1 MLKRSRWL
9 LLKRPEKLTGEQ
21 RGRLAELV
29 RRNLR
34 TVRAYLLKEDFQSL
48 WGYVSPYW
56 AGQFLDR
63 WCTRTMRSRLDPMKE
78 VARMVAL
85 APRPDSELVPS
96 PGAVLQW
103 RCRRL
108 QRKGQSDHQT
118 GVWVPHL
125 RGTGSRFVS
134 RTWRPARTKTHPQIL
149 LTRRVP
155 KRAGPLFE
163 ELCSGNWWKQP
174 AAGELL
180 RRTEHKGQR
189 GELATMFAA
198 TLRVYEDDWDTA
210 LRTSIEGWWSGE
222 KLRVA
227 DVRDALKRMQRHRD
241 VPCQGAKAHEL
252 PGQRTRFAT
261 DFVRARHRGW
271 VLLLDELE
279 LIGQYSRLQ
288 RARSYAALARW
299 MGIEQSAPAPEI
311 VVVGAITDDYAA
323 AKIGPEEGAGDRIDA
338 NATLADRPRH
348 KHLRDACEAGM
359 RFIERNCIELG
370 ESDEERNR
378 DILERLRNIYS
389 RAYDWETPPATPL
402 RHAAESWMK
411 MRHRIRAPIEEW
423 DLLRLDPETTP
434 YIIAEEER
442 ADYTERPE
450 LEKEASEE

>member
-149 LTRRVP
+149 LTRP
-155 KRAGPLFE
+155 TSKRDRSPT
-163 ELCSGNWWKQP
+163 P
-174 AAGELL
+174 
-180 RRTEHKGQR
+180 
-189 GELATMFAA
+189 
-198 TLRVYEDDWDTA
+198 
-210 LRTSIEGWWSGE
+210 
-222 KLRVA
+222 
-227 DVRDALKRMQRHRD
+227 VRSVH
-241 VPCQGAKAHEL
+241 L
-252 PGQRTRFAT
+252 PP
-261 DFVRARHRGW
+261 VSHRGIAT
-271 VLLLDELE
+271 VEASPREHTVGPSNLVGGAET
-279 LIGQYSRLQ
+279 SSLQ
-288 RARSYAALARW
+288 AHF
-299 MGIEQSAPAPEI
+299 
-311 VVVGAITDDYAA
+311 
-323 AKIGPEEGAGDRIDA
+323 
-338 NATLADRPRH
+338 RPV
-348 KHLRDACEAGM
+348 
-359 RFIERNCIELG
+359 FIG
-370 ESDEERNR
+370 ESPGKR
-378 DILERLRNIYS
+378 IRLRK
-389 RAYDWETPPATPL
+389 REEK
-402 RHAAESWMK
+402 AAEG
-411 MRHRIRAPIEEW
+411 
-423 DLLRLDPETTP
+423 
-434 YIIAEEER
+434 
-442 ADYTERPE
+442 
-450 LEKEASEE
+450 